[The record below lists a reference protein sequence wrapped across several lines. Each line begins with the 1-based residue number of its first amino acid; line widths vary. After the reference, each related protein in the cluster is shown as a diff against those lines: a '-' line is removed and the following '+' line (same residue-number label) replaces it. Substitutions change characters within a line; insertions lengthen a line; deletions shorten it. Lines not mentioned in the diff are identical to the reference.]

1 MPGSESLRAHAL
13 TSLLDPHNPGADGGI
28 VGWRGHSSLV
38 LRPGFRLCGGIAYRI
53 RAQGVLFP
61 PPKVVS

>member
-1 MPGSESLRAHAL
+1 MPGSQSLGAHAL

-28 VGWRGHSSLV
+28 VGWRGHSNLM
-38 LRPGFRLCGGIAYRI
+38 LCPGFRLCGGSAYGI
-53 RAQGVLFP
+53 CAQGVLFP